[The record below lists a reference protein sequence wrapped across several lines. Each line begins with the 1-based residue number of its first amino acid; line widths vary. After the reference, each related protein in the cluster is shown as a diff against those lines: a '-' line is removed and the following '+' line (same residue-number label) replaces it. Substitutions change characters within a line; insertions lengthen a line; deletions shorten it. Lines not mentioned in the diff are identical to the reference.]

1 MNDCSSYFLN
11 NKKNKI
17 KQANIRKMN
26 TGKITLIDGGKT
38 FDILVDSATM
48 TLFTFFE
55 KYNSN
60 YDRQKKSWSFE
71 KIHYD
76 EVVNDL
82 KEAVIIDIKKAESVE
97 VEVFLKHNNLTQKTI
112 IVMSQFNREI
122 VDIIKTIYG
131 KRYFKETKEWEIDSK
146 FVDELKEKLK
156 NFKITDVI

>member
-1 MNDCSSYFLN
+1 LNDCSSYFLN

-17 KQANIRKMN
+17 KQTNIRKMN

-97 VEVFLKHNNLTQKTI
+97 VEVFLKPNNLTQKTI

>member
-1 MNDCSSYFLN
+1 
-11 NKKNKI
+11 
-17 KQANIRKMN
+17 MN

-82 KEAVIIDIKKAESVE
+82 KEAVIIDVKKAESVE
-97 VEVFLKHNNLTQKTI
+97 VEVFLKPNNLTQKTI

>member
-1 MNDCSSYFLN
+1 MKS
-11 NKKNKI
+11 
-17 KQANIRKMN
+17 
-26 TGKITLIDGGKT
+26 GKITLIDGGKT

-60 YDRQKKSWSFE
+60 YDRQKKRWSFE

-97 VEVFLKHNNLTQKTI
+97 VKVYLKHNNLTQKTI

-131 KRYFKETKEWEIDSK
+131 KRYFKETKGWEIDSK

>member
-1 MNDCSSYFLN
+1 
-11 NKKNKI
+11 
-17 KQANIRKMN
+17 
-26 TGKITLIDGGKT
+26 
-38 FDILVDSATM
+38 
-48 TLFTFFE
+48 
-55 KYNSN
+55 
-60 YDRQKKSWSFE
+60 
-71 KIHYD
+71 
-76 EVVNDL
+76 VNDL

>member
-1 MNDCSSYFLN
+1 MH
-11 NKKNKI
+11 
-17 KQANIRKMN
+17 

-82 KEAVIIDIKKAESVE
+82 KEAVIIDVKKAESVE
-97 VEVFLKHNNLTQKTI
+97 VEVFLKPNNLTQKTI